1 MQDDDGASHTPTLV
15 CQLTLGTSHSAVNL
29 PGAPDLLPS
38 HHSTLCR
45 CRSGFRGRESVAAL
59 TRTPRRTTVAGMQEP
74 STGDA
79 PTDGFAVAGIRKL
92 VLYREVVLSEGG
104 TDLAEPVNR
113 ATVAAVI
120 ANPWLSLGTD
130 ADLSGATKV
139 IAPILA
145 KLLTDRLAE
154 TLGGVDRI
162 EAFGKAAVVGTAGEI
177 EHAGALIH
185 TPFFGNLMR
194 DFLEGES
201 IICFADTR
209 AEAGEA
215 LVVPMWHKSQA
226 ATRSH
231 YQTVTTR
238 VSDAPRAD
246 EIVVAAA
253 ASTGPRPHARIG
265 DRATDPVV
273 TAENLTQYLESA
285 LS

>member
-1 MQDDDGASHTPTLV
+1 
-15 CQLTLGTSHSAVNL
+15 
-29 PGAPDLLPS
+29 
-38 HHSTLCR
+38 
-45 CRSGFRGRESVAAL
+45 L
-59 TRTPRRTTVAGMQEP
+59 TRAAGRTTVTGMQEP
-74 STGDA
+74 PTGDA

-92 VLYREVVLSEGG
+92 VLYREVVLSEAG

-120 ANPWLSLGTD
+120 SNPWLSRGTD
-130 ADLSGATKV
+130 ADLSEATRV

-145 KLLTDRLAE
+145 KVLTDRLAE
-154 TLGGVDRI
+154 ALGGVDRI

-185 TPFFGNLMR
+185 TPYFGNLMR

-215 LVVPMWHKSQA
+215 LVVPMWHKTQA

-231 YQTVTTR
+231 YQTITAR
-238 VSDAPRAD
+238 VPDAPRAD
-246 EIVVAAA
+246 EIVIIAA

-273 TAENLTQYLESA
+273 TAETLTPYLESA